1 MRSFVLYY
9 LNGLQQ
15 PFLRLVAKLP
25 KAVGEADLD
34 GLRVGGLDDVE
45 PVLSGQEDGMGRRGE
60 ARGQRR
66 RSRRC
71 RQRFDRNEGAHLRR
85 AVVNVITILFLV
97 VAAKSKLNSLNLTTI
112 FCLA

>member
-1 MRSFVLYY
+1 
-9 LNGLQQ
+9 
-15 PFLRLVAKLP
+15 
-25 KAVGEADLD
+25 VGEADLD

-66 RSRRC
+66 RSRRG
-71 RQRFDRNEGAHLRR
+71 RQRFDRNEGAHIRR

-97 VAAKSKLNSLNLTTI
+97 VAAKSKLTS
-112 FCLA
+112 